1 MSDFGIKKGYYMF
14 RNSSN
19 NIKTVGEITHL
30 TKKFVICNF
39 WKLEIPHTLP
49 SRECFYEN
57 FKKDKLYCPISNT
70 KKKKLI
76 NGILYPYT
84 NKHIR
89 EYDFNKAVYYPYESK
104 SMIDEKID
112 EKEDIIKKIKSEIP
126 FVDIKPFSHNI
137 ISLKLEL
144 LAEKYG
150 QEEVNKLIL
159 STKLKDLGWAPLVLI
174 QGGVVDIIEDDRCSG
189 GCGKSDFNC
198 RCGAG
203 SPWY

>member
-57 FKKDKLYCPISNT
+57 FKKDKLYCPI
-70 KKKKLI
+70 
-76 NGILYPYT
+76 
-84 NKHIR
+84 
-89 EYDFNKAVYYPYESK
+89 
-104 SMIDEKID
+104 
-112 EKEDIIKKIKSEIP
+112 
-126 FVDIKPFSHNI
+126 
-137 ISLKLEL
+137 
-144 LAEKYG
+144 
-150 QEEVNKLIL
+150 
-159 STKLKDLGWAPLVLI
+159 
-174 QGGVVDIIEDDRCSG
+174 EDDRCSG